1 MIKNYFRTALR
12 NLQRHKGYAAINIF
26 GLACGLAA
34 FWMIALYVADELSYD
49 RYNLNARRIARVVQ
63 HARWNDNEMN
73 EAPTSAPFAPALK
86 SYFPEIEEATRIVT
100 EGGGLITYNGKT
112 INAGD
117 IFFADSNVFDVFT
130 WPFLYGDP
138 KTALTSPQSIVLT
151 QGLAVKL
158 FGGAEKALSQT
169 IYFENNFPNQVTGV
183 IKDIPQNSHLQ
194 FSALRSL
201 PSNYNG
207 GWQNF
212 NLYTYLLFKPGSSR
226 KNIESQLPQFAAE
239 TIQKFMRINDYRIEL
254 QPLTAIHLHSNL
266 EYEISA
272 NGSISR
278 IYMFMAIAALILF
291 IAVINYI
298 NLSTARAASRIR
310 EVGVRK
316 TIGSGRRHLI
326 GMFIAESVLIT
337 LFAATIAICLVYFVF
352 PFFNELTGKTLSIW
366 RFGSSVTLLFLGG
379 FALLTGVVCGIYP
392 ALFLSRFKTIPALR
406 GQMGNLSANIL
417 FRKSLVIFQFA
428 VTLIMIV
435 GSLVIYRQ
443 LQYALHKDLGFNKE
457 QVLTFH
463 LHGQEVRTK
472 AEALKAKLLEHAS
485 IEAVAVA
492 GNPIG
497 NNDIGGMG
505 YNFETNEGGFSTAS
519 TMAEELM
526 IDAAF
531 IPAMDIRIVEGRNFF
546 AGEESDKYGAALVNE
561 TLVKKL
567 GWKDPIGKRMKFRLE
582 DSTILQRQVVGVV
595 KDFHTYSLQHKV
607 APMVM
612 VMPPEASM
620 GDNLY
625 VRIAKGKIREGVAY
639 LNAVYRQFDKTNP
652 VEYHFLNENFARQ
665 YAAEEKQGQIAFV
678 FALLAVVI
686 ACLGLFGLARF
697 TAEQRTKEIGIRK
710 VLGASVS
717 NIMQM
722 LSAGFL
728 KLVVIAVL
736 IAFPIAWYVMN
747 HWLQDFAYR
756 IAMGWGVFVLA
767 ALMALLIAFATISTQ
782 AVKAAL
788 SNPVKSLRSE

>member
-86 SYFPEIEEATRIVT
+86 SYFPEIQEATRIVT
-100 EGGGLITYNGKT
+100 EGGGMITYNGKT

-298 NLSTARAASRIR
+298 NLSTARATSRIR

-316 TIGSGRRHLI
+316 TIGSGRRHLV

-417 FRKSLVIFQFA
+417 FRKSLVIFQFT
-428 VTLIMIV
+428 VTIIMIV

-620 GDNLY
+620 GDNVY